1 MRMNALP
8 LDHVIEGDCI
18 AAMNAMPENSVDLI
32 FADPPYN
39 LQLGGDLF
47 RPEGGRVDAVT
58 DDWDK
63 FDTFQTYD
71 TFTREWLQA
80 ARRILK
86 DDGTLWVIGSYH
98 NIFRVGTKLQD
109 EGFWILNDIIWRKA
123 NPMPN
128 FKGTRF
134 TNAHETLIWASKGEN
149 ARYRFNYKAMKAM
162 NEELQMRS
170 DWVLPICSG
179 GERVK
184 VDGLKA
190 HPTQKPEALLYRILL
205 ASTEPGAVVLDPFF
219 GTGTTGAVAKRLGRH
234 YIGIDREPR
243 YCRVARDRING
254 VLPLDESAMVT
265 MQSKRAATRVPFGA
279 LVENGL
285 IQPGATL
292 TDLGRRYR
300 ARVRADGSVQMD
312 GREGSIHQ
320 VGAAAQG
327 APSCNGWTFW
337 HVDDGKSLVC
347 LDSLRDAYRSRL
359 DA

>member
-1 MRMNALP
+1 MLFENIICFMSSRRRNTRCALVTGVQTCALPIYKSLHSPIHRPVHRCDSRVALGFRVIQGGLLLLDGGPMRRNALP
-8 LDHVIEGDCI
+8 LDMIIQGDCI
-18 AAMNAMPENSVDLI
+18 AAMNELPENSVDLV

-71 TFTREWLQA
+71 SFTAEWLKA

-98 NIFRVGTKLQD
+98 NIFRVGAKLQD

-134 TNAHETLIWASKGEN
+134 TNAHETLIWASKSEN

-184 VDGLKA
+184 VDGVKA

-205 ASTEPGAVVLDPFF
+205 ASTEPGAVVLDQI
-219 GTGTTGAVAKRLGRH
+219 GRSDEHTSELQSLLRISYAV
-234 YIGIDREPR
+234 
-243 YCRVARDRING
+243 C
-254 VLPLDESAMVT
+254 
-265 MQSKRAATRVPFGA
+265 
-279 LVENGL
+279 
-285 IQPGATL
+285 
-292 TDLGRRYR
+292 
-300 ARVRADGSVQMD
+300 
-312 GREGSIHQ
+312 
-320 VGAAAQG
+320 
-327 APSCNGWTFW
+327 
-337 HVDDGKSLVC
+337 
-347 LDSLRDAYRSRL
+347 
-359 DA
+359 